1 MDSSKN
7 LPFIDSLSNSTYRL
21 SAALLENEK
30 LWNFNINLLYTFTLP
45 CPCVAH
51 SKICTCVQAWKP
63 IVPMYYQGWEE
74 APTVFF

>member
-30 LWNFNINLLYTFTLP
+30 L
-45 CPCVAH
+45 
-51 SKICTCVQAWKP
+51 
-63 IVPMYYQGWEE
+63 
-74 APTVFF
+74 